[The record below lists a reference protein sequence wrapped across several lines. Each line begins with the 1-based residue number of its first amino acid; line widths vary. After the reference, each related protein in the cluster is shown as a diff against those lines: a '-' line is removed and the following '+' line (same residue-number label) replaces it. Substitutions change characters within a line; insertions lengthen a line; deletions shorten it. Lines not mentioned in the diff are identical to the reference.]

1 MAHLL
6 LSFHANH
13 EIIHGSQVSCILT
26 LQPTSCFPS
35 VNLTH
40 RRHIIALYHSYNYAD
55 RIFLTLRYLSDQPH
69 IFWSAGHPN
78 THVLHDDCSIL
89 YFGTNLVLSLYNH
102 CISHSHIL
110 IVYHPMETVIVIFLT
125 SKKGLD
131 KYHIWYVTRC
141 DCDSVI
147 YVEFQIRRNIP
158 DLGIQ
163 ISTLSPLHDKSSM

>member
-1 MAHLL
+1 
-6 LSFHANH
+6 
-13 EIIHGSQVSCILT
+13 
-26 LQPTSCFPS
+26 
-35 VNLTH
+35 
-40 RRHIIALYHSYNYAD
+40 
-55 RIFLTLRYLSDQPH
+55 
-69 IFWSAGHPN
+69 
-78 THVLHDDCSIL
+78 
-89 YFGTNLVLSLYNH
+89 
-102 CISHSHIL
+102 
-110 IVYHPMETVIVIFLT
+110 METVIVIFLT